1 MLNVLLLLHVPYLS
15 TLDDTA
21 ALHLSLSIAIPVA
34 CSYRI
39 PVHFL
44 ILSYQLVL
52 RRPLP
57 LVPSMYP
64 SNNVLYTLFSCSKCP
79 KYLSFLAL
87 NMLTNV
93 RFSSILWGTSSFV
106 IFYVCDNFSI
116 FLYDHI
122 SNASRR
128 FLIIMIIIETIFIQ
142 GNLFSKKNL
151 LLSTKDL

>member
-1 MLNVLLLLHVPYLS
+1 MGRVHSLIGLLLLLLLHVPYLS
-15 TLDDTA
+15 TLDDTT
-21 ALHLSLSIAIPVA
+21 ALHFSLSIAILVA

-39 PVHFL
+39 PVHSL

-52 RRPLP
+52 GRPLP

-64 SNNVLYTLFSCSKCP
+64 SNNVLYMLFSHIKCP

-87 NMLTNV
+87 NMLINV
-93 RFSSILWGTSSFV
+93 RFSSILWGTPSFV
-106 IFYVCDNFSI
+106 IFSVHDNFSI

-128 FLIIMIIIETIFIQ
+128 FSSVIVTVHV
-142 GNLFSKKNL
+142 
-151 LLSTKDL
+151 STP